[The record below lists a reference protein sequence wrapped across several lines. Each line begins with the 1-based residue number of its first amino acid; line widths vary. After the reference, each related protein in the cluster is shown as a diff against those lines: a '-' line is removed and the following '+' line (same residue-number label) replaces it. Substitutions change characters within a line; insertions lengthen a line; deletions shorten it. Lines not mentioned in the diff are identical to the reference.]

1 LERAATAAQQK
12 LTEEAA
18 KARDAEQGAE
28 NLQVELEQLRSTFA
42 SRRKSSQTNEPKV
55 RIKFGR
61 WSKMRRTR
69 LQGCGESKRS
79 SSTS

>member
-18 KARDAEQGAE
+18 KARDAEKGEE

-42 SRRKSSQTNEPKV
+42 FAKEEFANQRA
-55 RIKFGR
+55 
-61 WSKMRRTR
+61 
-69 LQGCGESKRS
+69 
-79 SSTS
+79 